1 MMKQYL
7 EIKSRYPDTLLLYRM
22 GDFYELFDEDAIT
35 ASKVLGLTLTARNH
49 GGTDKTPLAGFP
61 HHAIE
66 RYMPKLIASGLKI
79 AVCEQ
84 IEDPA
89 EAKGIVRRDVTEVVT
104 RGTAMSENYLDAKT
118 NNYLAALYPAS
129 LVRGPDAGATAMGA
143 AGASLALATSPLEGD
158 VATLSPQSFSSSGAR
173 GSAED
178 RQRFGLSYLD
188 LSTGR
193 FVVMEGSLEQVAN
206 EIYRLGAQEVLL
218 PENAEIPKALSQL
231 RDQDKVLL
239 TLLPK
244 GFFNLQE
251 GTAALQRQFKV
262 HSLEAFDCAH
272 MGLGL
277 RAAAAALAYVKDNK
291 KSELHHLVRLTPS
304 RFEQHMTLD
313 AATIRN
319 LELIRPMHGD
329 DEHGTLFHLL
339 DRTVTAMGGRSFKFW
354 LTHPL
359 LEPEKIRARQDAI
372 QELLDKPEVLE
383 ELRKQLQAI
392 NDMERIVAR
401 CGSARAHGRDL
412 QGLGNSLIGAGQ
424 VAALLDSLQSDL
436 FAKSRGKLAV
446 MQGRG
451 EDLLN
456 RLTERP
462 PLTVREGGMIRE
474 GVYPELD
481 ELVNGIRDG
490 REWLNGLQAR
500 EREATGINTLKVG
513 YNKVFGYYIEVTKAQ
528 EDKVPAN
535 YLRKQSLVGAERY
548 ITPEMKDWESR
559 ILGAEGEINS
569 CEYKIFCALREG
581 VNESAGAILEAAQLL
596 GSVDVLCCLAKAARD
611 LRFARPVIAE
621 DSALRIVNGRHPV
634 VESIS
639 EDGAYIANDV
649 DLDASQADGS
659 PGRQILLITGPN
671 MAGKSTYLRQVGLI
685 TLLAQIGSFVP
696 AESAHIGLVDRIF
709 TRVGATDRLAKG
721 QSTFMVEMIETAN
734 ILNHAGSR
742 SLILLDEIGRGTST
756 YDGLSL
762 AWAITEALHQNPRIA
777 ARTLFATHY
786 HELTQLSG
794 GLKRLRNVQV
804 TVKESDGQVIFLR
817 KVIEGGCDSSYGIH
831 VAKMAGVP
839 DVVVDRAWEILAELE
854 SHGMATA
861 PQLQGMGSGDAAG
874 TSAYAA
880 ATALAKAATGAGASA
895 NAVAAASANA
905 GTGAQTL
912 REPTPGSPVEKEPQ
926 KKAPGRLPGPQI
938 DLFHTATIEIENP
951 VHRKAYEEL
960 MRLDLD
966 ALTPMQL
973 MLKIHELKVR
983 IAEAGDPK
991 PPSSSHSSSPQSAR
1005 AG

>member
-1 MMKQYL
+1 MSQTPMMKQYL
-7 EIKSRYPDTLLLYRM
+7 EIKSRYPNTLLLYRM
-22 GDFYELFDEDAIT
+22 GDFYELFGDDAVT

-61 HHAIE
+61 YHAIE
-66 RYMPKLIASGLKI
+66 RYMPKLIGSGLKI

-84 IEDPA
+84 VEDPA
-89 EAKGIVRRDVTEVVT
+89 EAKGIVKREVTEVVT

-129 LVRGPDAGATAMGA
+129 LVRGPDAGVSA
-143 AGASLALATSPLEGD
+143 AGASLSLGAPPPGTAAPSAT
-158 VATLSPQSFSSSGAR
+158 GAFA
-173 GSAED
+173 GGTAED
-178 RQRFGLSYLD
+178 QKRFGFSYLD

-193 FVVMEGSLEQVAN
+193 FAVMEGTLEQVAN

-218 PENAEIPKALSQL
+218 PEIAEIPLALAQL

-251 GTAALQRQFKV
+251 GIVALQRQFKV

-272 MGLGL
+272 MTLGL
-277 RAAAAALAYVKDNK
+277 RAAAAALGYVKDNK
-291 KSELHHLVRLTPS
+291 KTELHHLVRLTSS

-313 AATIRN
+313 AATVRN

-339 DRTVTAMGGRSFKFW
+339 DRTVTAMGGRSFKYW

-372 QELLDKPEVLE
+372 QELLEKPQALE
-383 ELRKQLQAI
+383 DLRKHLQAI
-392 NDMERIVAR
+392 NDIERIVAR

-412 QGLGNSLIGAGQ
+412 QGLANSLIGAGD
-424 VAALLDSLQSDL
+424 VAALLETLDADL
-436 FAKSRGKLAV
+436 FAKSRGKLAA
-446 MQGRG
+446 MRERG
-451 EDLLN
+451 QDLLN

-462 PLTVREGGMIRE
+462 PLTVREGGMIRN

-513 YNKVFGYYIEVTKAQ
+513 YNKVFGYYIEVTKTQ

-569 CEYKIFCALREG
+569 CEYRIFCGLREG
-581 VNESAGAILEAAQLL
+581 VNGAAGDILEAARTL

-611 LRFARPVIAE
+611 LRFSRPVIAE
-621 DSALRIVNGRHPV
+621 DTVLRIVNGRHPV
-634 VESIS
+634 VESIT

-649 DLDASQADGS
+649 NLDSCKEPGS
-659 PGRQILLITGPN
+659 SGRQILLITGPN

-734 ILNHAGSR
+734 ILNHASPR

-762 AWAITEALHQNPRIA
+762 AWAITEALHQDSRIA

-786 HELTQLSG
+786 HELTQLAG
-794 GLKRLRNVQV
+794 GLERLRNVQV
-804 TVKESDGQVIFLR
+804 TVKESEGQVIFLR

-839 DVVVDRAWEILAELE
+839 DAVVNRAWQVLAELE
-854 SHGMATA
+854 SHGLATA
-861 PQLQGMGSGDAAG
+861 PQLQGLDGVS
-874 TSAYAA
+874 
-880 ATALAKAATGAGASA
+880 
-895 NAVAAASANA
+895 V
-905 GTGAQTL
+905 
-912 REPTPGSPVEKEPQ
+912 REPAPVRESAPAREPAQAIPIHAAETSPDKSKRPAG
-926 KKAPGRLPGPQI
+926 KPAGPQI
-938 DLFHTATIEIENP
+938 DLFQSSAIEIENP
-951 VHRKAYEEL
+951 VHRKAFEEL

-966 ALTPMQL
+966 ALSPMQL
-973 MLKIHELKVR
+973 MMKIHELK
-983 IAEAGDPK
+983 GKLSDPNGSAPK
-991 PPSSSHSSSPQSAR
+991 TASRPSAAAPPV
-1005 AG
+1005 

>member
-1 MMKQYL
+1 MSVTPMMKQYL
-7 EIKSRYPDTLLLYRM
+7 DIKSRYPDTLLLYRM
-22 GDFYELFDEDAIT
+22 GDFYELFGDDAVT

-84 IEDPA
+84 VEDPA
-89 EAKGIVRRDVTEVVT
+89 EAKGIVKREVTEVVT

-129 LVRGPDAGATAMGA
+129 LVRGPDAQVSA
-143 AGASLALATSPLEGD
+143 AGASLALTSP
-158 VATLSPQSFSSSGAR
+158 VSPA
-173 GSAED
+173 AED
-178 RQRFGLSYLD
+178 QQRLGLSYLD

-206 EIYRLGAQEVLL
+206 EIYRLGAQEVLI
-218 PENAEIPKALSQL
+218 PENADVPAALSQL

-251 GTAALQRQFKV
+251 GTAALARQFKV

-272 MGLGL
+272 MSLGL

-313 AATIRN
+313 AATVRN

-359 LEPEKIRARQDAI
+359 LDPAKIRARQDAI
-372 QELLDKPEVLE
+372 QELLDRPEILE
-383 ELRKQLQAI
+383 ELRGHLQAI

-401 CGSARAHGRDL
+401 CGSARAHGRDI
-412 QGLGNSLIGAGQ
+412 QGLGNSLIGAGE
-424 VAALLDSLQSDL
+424 VGRCLEGLKSDL
-436 FAKSRGKLAV
+436 FARSRDKLTA
-446 MQGRG
+446 MRARG
-451 EDLLN
+451 EDLLG

-462 PLTVREGGMIRE
+462 PLTVREGGMIRN

-569 CEYKIFCALREG
+569 CEYRIFCALREG
-581 VNESAGAILEAAQLL
+581 VNAAAGEILDVARIL

-611 LRFARPVIAE
+611 LRFSRPVIAE
-621 DSALRIVNGRHPV
+621 DTALRIVNGRHPV
-634 VESIS
+634 VESIT
-639 EDGAYIANDV
+639 EEGAYIANDV
-649 DLDASQADGS
+649 DLDALD
-659 PGRQILLITGPN
+659 RQILLITGPN

-734 ILNHAGSR
+734 ILNHAGPR

-794 GLKRLRNVQV
+794 GLERLRNVQV

-817 KVIEGGCDSSYGIH
+817 KVVEGGCDSSYGIH

-839 DVVVDRAWEILAELE
+839 DTVVNRAWQILAELE
-854 SHGMATA
+854 SHGMAAA
-861 PQLQGMGSGDAAG
+861 PQLQGM
-874 TSAYAA
+874 
-880 ATALAKAATGAGASA
+880 
-895 NAVAAASANA
+895 AVAEPAPTPLAAS
-905 GTGAQTL
+905 
-912 REPTPGSPVEKEPQ
+912 PEKEPPR
-926 KKAPGRLPGPQI
+926 KAADRKPGLQV
-938 DLFHTATIEIENP
+938 DLFNTSTIEIENP
-951 VHRKAYEEL
+951 LHRKGYEEL
-960 MRLDLD
+960 MGLDVN
-966 ALTPMQL
+966 ALSPLQL
-973 MLKIHELKVR
+973 MTR
-983 IAEAGDPK
+983 IAEIQQRLKAGKREPA
-991 PPSSSHSSSPQSAR
+991 SR
-1005 AG
+1005 TAG

>member
-1 MMKQYL
+1 MSATPMMKQYL
-7 EIKSRYPDTLLLYRM
+7 EIKSRYPDSILLYRM
-22 GDFYELFDEDAIT
+22 GDFYELFDDDAVT

-84 IEDPA
+84 VEDPA
-89 EAKGIVRRDVTEVVT
+89 EAKGIVKREVTEVVT

-118 NNYLAALYPAS
+118 NNYLVALYPAS
-129 LVRGPDAGATAMGA
+129 LVRGPDAGVSS
-143 AGASLALATSPLEGD
+143 AGASLALSGIGGAADSLGAVAAGQASGD
-158 VATLSPQSFSSSGAR
+158 Q
-173 GSAED
+173 
-178 RQRFGLSYLD
+178 QRFGLSYLD

-193 FVVMEGSLEQVAN
+193 FVVMEGTLEQVAN

-218 PENAEIPKALSQL
+218 PETAEIPLALAQL

-244 GFFNLQE
+244 GFYNLQE
-251 GTAALQRQFKV
+251 GIAALSRQFKV

-272 MGLGL
+272 MTLGL

-313 AATIRN
+313 AATVRN

-359 LEPEKIRARQDAI
+359 LEPDKIRARQDAI
-372 QELLDKPEVLE
+372 QELLDRPEVLE
-383 ELRKQLQAI
+383 DLRRHLQAI

-412 QGLGNSLIGAGQ
+412 QGLGNSMIEAGETGRC
-424 VAALLDSLQSDL
+424 LETLQSDL
-436 FAKSRGKLAV
+436 FAKSRGKLAA
-446 MQGRG
+446 MRGRG
-451 EDLLN
+451 EDLLA

-462 PLTVREGGMIRE
+462 PLTVREGGMIAP
-474 GVYPELD
+474 GIYPELD

-569 CEYKIFCALREG
+569 CEYRIFCGLREA
-581 VNESAGAILEAAQLL
+581 VNEAAGEILEAARIL
-596 GSVDVLCCLAKAARD
+596 GAVDVLCCLAKAARD
-611 LRFARPVIAE
+611 LRFSRPVISE
-621 DSALRIVNGRHPV
+621 GTALRIVNGRHPV
-634 VESIS
+634 VESIT

-649 DLDASQADGS
+649 DLDAL
-659 PGRQILLITGPN
+659 GRQILLITGPN

-696 AESAHIGLVDRIF
+696 AEEAHIGLVDRIF

-734 ILNHAGSR
+734 ILNHASPR

-762 AWAITEALHQNPRIA
+762 AWAITEALHQNARIA

-786 HELTQLSG
+786 HELTQLAG
-794 GLKRLRNVQV
+794 GLERLRNVQV
-804 TVKESDGQVIFLR
+804 TVKEADGQVIFLR
-817 KVIEGGCDSSYGIH
+817 KVVEGGCDSSYGIH

-839 DVVVDRAWEILAELE
+839 DAVVNRAWQILAELE
-854 SHGMATA
+854 SHGMASA
-861 PQLQGMGSGDAAG
+861 PRLQGMAETVREPAPPIS
-874 TSAYAA
+874 AA
-880 ATALAKAATGAGASA
+880 AAAPVPRPGNGQAEREPR
-895 NAVAAASANA
+895 AAS
-905 GTGAQTL
+905 
-912 REPTPGSPVEKEPQ
+912 RPGLQV
-926 KKAPGRLPGPQI
+926 
-938 DLFHTATIEIENP
+938 DLFQAAMGDPENP
-951 VHRKAYEEL
+951 RHRKAYEEL
-960 MRLDLD
+960 MRLDLN
-966 ALTPMQL
+966 ALSPMQV
-973 MLKIHELKVR
+973 MMKIHELKDR
-983 IAEAGDPK
+983 LADSPASR
-991 PPSSSHSSSPQSAR
+991 PPRSPLSAR
-1005 AG
+1005 AE

>member
-1 MMKQYL
+1 MMKQYQ
-7 EIKSRYPDTLLLYRM
+7 EIKSRYPDSLLLYRM

-49 GGTDKTPLAGFP
+49 GGADKTPLAGFP

-84 IEDPA
+84 VEDPA
-89 EAKGIVRRDVTEVVT
+89 EAKGIVKREVTEVVT

-118 NNYLAALYPAS
+118 NNYLAALYPAA
-129 LVRGPDAGATAMGA
+129 LVRGPDAGVSA
-143 AGASLALATSPLEGD
+143 AGASLALSAAAPMEAD
-158 VATLSPQSFSSSGAR
+158 NAR
-173 GSAED
+173 Y
-178 RQRFGLSYLD
+178 GLSYLD

-193 FVVMEGSLEQVAN
+193 FMVMEGSLDEVSN
-206 EIYRLGAQEVLL
+206 EIYRLGTQEVLL
-218 PENAEIPKALSQL
+218 PEIADIPLALAQL

-251 GTAALQRQFKV
+251 GIAALQRQFKV

-272 MGLGL
+272 MTLGL

-313 AATIRN
+313 AATVRN

-359 LEPEKIRARQDAI
+359 LELDKIRARQDAI
-372 QELLDKPEVLE
+372 QELLAKPQVLE
-383 ELRKQLQAI
+383 DLRKHLQAI

-401 CGSARAHGRDL
+401 CGSARAHGRDI
-412 QGLGNSLIGAGQ
+412 QGLANSLIEAGE
-424 VAALLDSLQSDL
+424 VGRILEALDSAL
-436 FAKSRGKLAV
+436 FAKSRGKLAA
-446 MQGRG
+446 MKGKG
-451 EDLLN
+451 EDMLG

-462 PLTVREGGMIRE
+462 PLTVREGGMIRG

-581 VNESAGAILEAAQLL
+581 VNAAAGEILEAAGIL

-611 LRFARPVIAE
+611 LRFTRPE
-621 DSALRIVNGRHPV
+621 LSGDTTLRILNGRHPV
-634 VESIS
+634 VESIT
-639 EDGAYIANDV
+639 EEGAYIANDV
-649 DLDASQADGS
+649 DLDASQGSADAG
-659 PGRQILLITGPN
+659 GRQILLITGPN

-734 ILNHAGSR
+734 ILNHASPR

-762 AWAITEALHQNPRIA
+762 AWAITETLHQNARIA

-786 HELTQLSG
+786 HELTQLSA

-804 TVKESDGQVIFLR
+804 TVKEADGQVIFLR

-839 DVVVDRAWEILAELE
+839 DTVVNRAWEILAELE

-861 PQLQGMGSGDAAG
+861 PQLQQGQGAADI
-874 TSAYAA
+874 
-880 ATALAKAATGAGASA
+880 
-895 NAVAAASANA
+895 
-905 GTGAQTL
+905 L
-912 REPTPGSPVEKEPQ
+912 REPPASPAAPAAVEKEPPR
-926 KKAPGRLPGPQI
+926 KAAGRLPGPQL
-938 DLFHTATIEIENP
+938 DMFGSAPIEIENP

-973 MLKIHELKVR
+973 MMKIHELKVK
-983 IAEAGDPK
+983 IAATASGTASAASAAVASAAA
-991 PPSSSHSSSPQSAR
+991 PSRQASR

>member
-1 MMKQYL
+1 MSQTPMMKQYL
-7 EIKSRYPDTLLLYRM
+7 EIKSRYPDSILLYRM
-22 GDFYELFDEDAIT
+22 GDFYELFDDDAVL

-49 GGTDKTPLAGFP
+49 GAADKTPLAGFP

-66 RYMPKLIASGLKI
+66 RYMPKLIAAGLKI

-84 IEDPA
+84 VEDPA
-89 EAKGIVRRDVTEVVT
+89 EAKGIVKREVTEVVT
-104 RGTAMSENYLDAKT
+104 RGTAMSENYLDAKS
-118 NNYLAALYPAS
+118 NNYLVSIYPAA
-129 LVRGPDAGATAMGA
+129 LVRGPDAAPSS
-143 AGASLALATSPLEGD
+143 AGASLALEATVP
-158 VATLSPQSFSSSGAR
+158 AAPGAPMP
-173 GSAED
+173 GGN
-178 RQRFGLSYLD
+178 QRYGLSYLD

-193 FVVMEGSLEQVAN
+193 FVVMEGNLEQVAN

-218 PENAEIPKALSQL
+218 PESADIPPALSQL
-231 RDQDKVLL
+231 RDQDRVLL

-244 GFFNLQE
+244 GFFNLTE
-251 GTAALQRQFKV
+251 GIAALARQFKV

-272 MGLGL
+272 MTLGL

-291 KSELHHLVRLTPS
+291 KSELHHLVRITPS

-313 AATIRN
+313 AATVRN

-329 DEHGTLFHLL
+329 DESGTLFQLL

-359 LEPEKIRARQDAI
+359 LDADKIRQRQDAI
-372 QELLDKPEVLE
+372 QELLDRPEVLE
-383 ELRKQLQAI
+383 DLRKHLQAI

-401 CGSARAHGRDL
+401 CGSARAHGRDI
-412 QGLGNSLIGAGQ
+412 QGLGNSLVETGEVGRILEA
-424 VAALLDSLQSDL
+424 LQSDV
-436 FAKSRGKLAV
+436 FRMSRSKLIDVSGLGA
-446 MQGRG
+446 
-451 EDLLN
+451 DLLG
-456 RLTERP
+456 RLTDRP
-462 PLTVREGGMIRE
+462 PLTVREGGMIKPD
-474 GVYPELD
+474 VYPDLD

-528 EDKVPAN
+528 EAKVPAN

-569 CEYKIFCALREG
+569 CEYRIFCGIREG
-581 VNESAGAILEAAQLL
+581 VNAAAGRILEAAQIL

-611 LRFARPVIAE
+611 LRFSRPVIAE
-621 DSALRIVNGRHPV
+621 DTALRIVNGRHPV
-634 VESIS
+634 VESIT

-649 DLDASQADGS
+649 DVNAAD
-659 PGRQILLITGPN
+659 RQILLITGPN

-696 AESAHIGLVDRIF
+696 ADEAHIGLVDRIF

-734 ILNHAGSR
+734 ILNHAGPR

-762 AWAITEALHQNPRIA
+762 AWAITESLHEDGRIA

-786 HELTQLSG
+786 HELTQLAG
-794 GLKRLRNVQV
+794 RLKRLRNVQV
-804 TVKESDGQVIFLR
+804 TVKEADGQVIFLR

-839 DVVVDRAWEILAELE
+839 DVVVNRAWEILAELE
-854 SHGMATA
+854 SHGMAST
-861 PQLQGMGSGDAAG
+861 PRLQGRDGA
-874 TSAYAA
+874 
-880 ATALAKAATGAGASA
+880 ALAANVVWTAGAP
-895 NAVAAASANA
+895 AASPYPVSLVA
-905 GTGAQTL
+905 
-912 REPTPGSPVEKEPQ
+912 EPTPGREPAREPA
-926 KKAPGRLPGPQI
+926 KKAPDRKSGPQI
-938 DLFHTATIEIENP
+938 DLFSAVTVEIENP
-951 VHRKAYEEL
+951 IHRKAYDEL

-966 ALTPMQL
+966 GMTPMQL
-973 MLKIHELKVR
+973 MLRIHDLKAG
-983 IAEAGDPK
+983 IAGTRDPN
-991 PPSSSHSSSPQSAR
+991 PSL
-1005 AG
+1005 